1 MMYVYIGG
9 AFLLSV
15 LLAAIII
22 PRIIFIS
29 YKKRLFDVPDS
40 RKMHQ
45 IPVPRLGGLAFLPV
59 IMISV
64 CIITG
69 VRYYMNDPVDSIWS
83 SDLFLQYIFLVAGMT
98 LLYLIGVADDL
109 VGVGYCYKFVV
120 QILSA
125 SFLPLSGLWIND
137 LGGLLGLY
145 AIPAYIGMPLTVFL
159 VVYIT
164 NAINLIDGIDGLASG
179 LTCITLGLLIIV
191 CALVGQW
198 THALLASATLGVLMT
213 FFYCNVFSISGRKIF
228 MGDAGSLTLG
238 YILSFLILHFW
249 MQTPYWDPFEL
260 NLNMVTISTLFIPM
274 LDVVR
279 VFYSRVKDGRN
290 PFLPDK
296 NHIHHK
302 LLRTGMRVRT
312 VMITLLFLSLFIVAT
327 NFVLSYYIN
336 VTFLLLFDLMFWCS
350 SHLIINRAIV
360 KHEKLTGRK
369 WYKTYLHVPSK
380 EEIQTYTNKI

>member
-1 MMYVYIGG
+1 MMYIYIVGI
-9 AFLLSV
+9 FILSV
-15 LLAAIII
+15 LLAVIVI

-29 YKKRLFDVPDS
+29 YKKRLFDVPDV
-40 RKMHQ
+40 RKVHKT
-45 IPVPRLGGLAFLPV
+45 PTPRLGGLAFVPV

-69 VRYYMNDPVDSIWS
+69 IRYYMNNPVDSLWS
-83 SDLFLQYIFLVAGMT
+83 SSLFIQYLFLVAGMT

-109 VGVGYCYKFVV
+109 VGVGYRYKFIV

-137 LGGLLGLY
+137 LGGLLGFH
-145 AIPAYIGMPLTVFL
+145 AIPAFIGMPLTVFL

-179 LTCITLGLLIIV
+179 LTCIALVLLIIV
-191 CALVGQW
+191 CALTGQW
-198 THALLASATLGVLMT
+198 THALLASATLGVVST
-213 FFYCNVFSISGRKIF
+213 FYYYNVFSASDRKLF

-249 MQTPYWDPFEL
+249 TRQESWDPFEL
-260 NLNMVTISTLFIPM
+260 NLNMVTISTLLIPL

-279 VFYSRVKDGRN
+279 VFYSRAKDGRN

-302 LLRTGMRVRT
+302 LLRTGIRVRT
-312 VMITLLFLSLFIVAT
+312 VMVTLLLLSLFLVAA
-327 NFVLSYYIN
+327 NFILSFYIN
-336 VTFLLLFDLMFWCS
+336 ATFMLLFDLVFWCVL
-350 SHLIINRAIV
+350 HIIINRAIV
-360 KHEKLTGRK
+360 KHEKITGRK
-369 WYKTYLHVPSK
+369 WYKTYLH
-380 EEIQTYTNKI
+380 II

>member
-1 MMYVYIGG
+1 MMYIYIGG
-9 AFLLSV
+9 TFLLSV
-15 LLAAIII
+15 LLATIVI

-29 YKKRLFDVPDS
+29 YKKRLFDVPDAH
-40 RKMHQ
+40 KVHKT
-45 IPVPRLGGLAFLPV
+45 PVPRLGGLAFLPV
-59 IMISV
+59 ILISL

-69 VRYYMNDPVDSIWS
+69 IRYYMNEPVALVWS
-83 SDLFLQYIFLVAGMT
+83 SCLFMRYLFLVAGTT
-98 LLYLIGVADDL
+98 LLYLVGVADDL
-109 VGVGYCYKFVV
+109 VGVSYRYKFVV

-137 LGGLLGLY
+137 LGGLLGLH
-145 AIPAYIGMPLTVFL
+145 AIPAFIGMPLTVFL

-179 LTCITLGLLIIV
+179 LTCIALGLLIIV
-191 CALVGQW
+191 CTLVGQW
-198 THALLASATLGVLMT
+198 THALLASATLGVVIT
-213 FFYCNVFSISGRKIF
+213 FFYYNVFSVSGRKLF

-249 MQTPYWDPFEL
+249 MQQEYWEPFKL
-260 NLNMVTISTLFIPM
+260 NLNMVTISTLFIPL

-279 VFYSRVKDGRN
+279 VFYSRVRSGRN

-302 LLRTGMRVRT
+302 LLRTGMRIRT
-312 VMITLLFLSLFIVAT
+312 VMITLLMLSLFLVVA
-327 NFVLSYYIN
+327 NFVLSFYIN
-336 VTFLLLFDLMFWCS
+336 ATFMLLFDLIFWCT
-350 SHLIINRAIV
+350 SHLVINRAIV

-369 WYKTYLHVPSK
+369 WYKTYIHVPS
-380 EEIQTYTNKI
+380 NK

>member
-1 MMYVYIGG
+1 MMYIYIVG

-15 LLAAIII
+15 LLASIII

-29 YKKRLFDVPDS
+29 YKKRLFDIPS
-40 RKMHQ
+40 TRKIHQ
-45 IPVPRLGGLAFLPV
+45 TPVPRLGGLAFLPV
-59 IMISV
+59 ILISL
-64 CIITG
+64 CIIIG
-69 VRYYMNDPVDSIWS
+69 LRYYMDDRVDSLWVPN
-83 SDLFLQYIFLVAGMT
+83 LFLQYLFLVAGMT
-98 LLYLIGVADDL
+98 LLYLVGVADDL
-109 VGVGYCYKFVV
+109 VGVGYRYKFVV

-137 LGGLLGLY
+137 LGGLVGLH

-179 LTCITLGLLIIV
+179 LTCIALGLLIFV
-191 CALVGQW
+191 CTFVGQW
-198 THALLASATLGVLMT
+198 IHALLAATTLGVVIT
-213 FFYCNVFSISGRKIF
+213 FFYYNVFSASGRRLF

-249 MQTPYWDPFEL
+249 MKGHYWNPFEL
-260 NLNMVTISTLFIPM
+260 NLNMVTISTLLIPL

-279 VFYSRVKDGRN
+279 VFSSRIKNGRN

-302 LLRTGMRVRT
+302 LLRTGMRVHM
-312 VMITLLFLSLFIVAT
+312 VMVTLLSLSLFLVAA
-327 NFVLSYYIN
+327 NFVLSFYIN
-336 VTFLLLFDLMFWCS
+336 ATFMFLFDLIFWFVI
-350 SHLIINRAIV
+350 HIIINRRIV
-360 KHEKLTGRK
+360 KN
-369 WYKTYLHVPSK
+369 V
-380 EEIQTYTNKI
+380 

>member
-1 MMYVYIGG
+1 MMYIYIGG
-9 AFLLSV
+9 TFLLSV
-15 LLAAIII
+15 LLATVVI

-29 YKKRLFDVPDS
+29 YKKRLFDVPDA
-40 RKMHQ
+40 RKVHKT
-45 IPVPRLGGLAFLPV
+45 PVPRLGGLAFLPV
-59 IMISV
+59 ILISL

-69 VRYYMNDPVDSIWS
+69 IRYYMNEPVALVWS
-83 SDLFLQYIFLVAGMT
+83 SCLFMRYLFLVAGTT
-98 LLYLIGVADDL
+98 LLYLVGVADDL
-109 VGVGYCYKFVV
+109 VGVSYRYKFVV

-137 LGGLLGLY
+137 LGGLLGLH
-145 AIPAYIGMPLTVFL
+145 AIPAFIGMPLTVFL

-179 LTCITLGLLIIV
+179 LTCIALGLLIIV
-191 CALVGQW
+191 CTLVGQW
-198 THALLASATLGVLMT
+198 THALLASATLGVVIT
-213 FFYCNVFSISGRKIF
+213 FFYYNVFSVSGRKLF

-249 MQTPYWDPFEL
+249 MQQEYWEPFKL
-260 NLNMVTISTLFIPM
+260 NLNMVTISTLFIPL

-279 VFYSRVKDGRN
+279 VFYSRVRSGRN

-302 LLRTGMRVRT
+302 LLRTGMRIRT
-312 VMITLLFLSLFIVAT
+312 VMITLLMLSLFLVVA
-327 NFVLSYYIN
+327 NFVLSFYIN
-336 VTFLLLFDLMFWCS
+336 ATFMLLFDLIFWCT
-350 SHLIINRAIV
+350 SHLVINRAIV

-369 WYKTYLHVPSK
+369 WYKTYIHVPS
-380 EEIQTYTNKI
+380 NK

>member
-1 MMYVYIGG
+1 MMYIYIGG
-9 AFLLSV
+9 TFLLSV
-15 LLAAIII
+15 LLATIVI

-29 YKKRLFDVPDS
+29 YKKRLFDVPDA
-40 RKMHQ
+40 RKVHKT
-45 IPVPRLGGLAFLPV
+45 PVPRLGGLAFLTV
-59 IMISV
+59 ILISL

-69 VRYYMNDPVDSIWS
+69 IRYYMNEPVALVWS
-83 SDLFLQYIFLVAGMT
+83 SCLFMRYLFLVAGTT
-98 LLYLIGVADDL
+98 LLYLVGVADDL
-109 VGVGYCYKFVV
+109 VGVSYRYKFVV

-137 LGGLLGLY
+137 LGGLLGLH
-145 AIPAYIGMPLTVFL
+145 AIPAFIGMPLTVFL

-179 LTCITLGLLIIV
+179 LTCIALGLLIIV
-191 CALVGQW
+191 CTLVGQW
-198 THALLASATLGVLMT
+198 THALLASATLGVVIT
-213 FFYCNVFSISGRKIF
+213 FFYYNVFSVSGRKLF

-249 MQTPYWDPFEL
+249 MQQEYWEPFKL
-260 NLNMVTISTLFIPM
+260 NLNMVTISTLFIPL

-279 VFYSRVKDGRN
+279 VFYSRVRSGRN

-302 LLRTGMRVRT
+302 LLRTGMRIRT
-312 VMITLLFLSLFIVAT
+312 VMITLLMLSLFLVVA
-327 NFVLSYYIN
+327 NFVLSFYIN
-336 VTFLLLFDLMFWCS
+336 ATFMLLFDLIFWCT
-350 SHLIINRAIV
+350 SHLVINRAIV

-369 WYKTYLHVPSK
+369 WYKTYIHVPS
-380 EEIQTYTNKI
+380 NK

>member
-1 MMYVYIGG
+1 M
-9 AFLLSV
+9 LSV
-15 LLAAIII
+15 LLATIVI

-40 RKMHQ
+40 RKVHKT
-45 IPVPRLGGLAFLPV
+45 PVPRLGGLAFLPV
-59 IMISV
+59 IMISL
-64 CIITG
+64 CILTG
-69 VRYYMNDPVDSIWS
+69 IRYYMHGPVHSIGA
-83 SDLFLQYIFLVAGMT
+83 SDLFIQYLFLVAGIT

-109 VGVGYCYKFVV
+109 VGVGYRYKFVV

-137 LGGLLGLY
+137 LGGLLGLH

-179 LTCITLGLLIIV
+179 LTCIALGVLIIV
-191 CALVGQW
+191 CAFVEQW
-198 THALLASATLGVLMT
+198 TNALLASATLAVVMT
-213 FFYCNVFSISGRKIF
+213 FFYYNVFSISGRKLF

-249 MQTPYWDPFEL
+249 MQAPNWDPFEL
-260 NLNMVTISTLFIPM
+260 NLNMVTISTLFIPL
-274 LDVVR
+274 LDVIR
-279 VFYSRVKDGRN
+279 VFYSRVRDGRN

-302 LLRTGMRVRT
+302 LIRTGMSIHT
-312 VMITLLFLSLFIVAT
+312 VMVTLLLLSILLVVSNFLLSFCINATFMLFIDLILWCVLH
-327 NFVLSYYIN
+327 FVIN
-336 VTFLLLFDLMFWCS
+336 LAV
-350 SHLIINRAIV
+350 I
-360 KHEKLTGRK
+360 KYEKRTGKK
-369 WYKTYLHVPSK
+369 WIKTYLNIPS
-380 EEIQTYTNKI
+380 ENNLN

>member
-1 MMYVYIGG
+1 MMYIYIGG
-9 AFLLSV
+9 TFLLSV
-15 LLAAIII
+15 LLATIVI

-29 YKKRLFDVPDS
+29 YKKRLFDVPDA
-40 RKMHQ
+40 RKVHKT
-45 IPVPRLGGLAFLPV
+45 PVPRLGGLAFLPV
-59 IMISV
+59 ILISL

-69 VRYYMNDPVDSIWS
+69 IRYYMNEPVALVWS
-83 SDLFLQYIFLVAGMT
+83 SCLFMRYLFLVAGTT
-98 LLYLIGVADDL
+98 LLYLVGVADDL
-109 VGVGYCYKFVV
+109 VGVIYRYKFVV

-137 LGGLLGLY
+137 LGGLLGLH
-145 AIPAYIGMPLTVFL
+145 AIPAFIGMPLTVFL

-179 LTCITLGLLIIV
+179 LTCIALGLLIIV
-191 CALVGQW
+191 CTLVGQW
-198 THALLASATLGVLMT
+198 THALLASATLGVVIT
-213 FFYCNVFSISGRKIF
+213 FFYYNVFSVSGRKLF

-249 MQTPYWDPFEL
+249 MQQEYWEPFKL
-260 NLNMVTISTLFIPM
+260 NLNMVTISTLFIPL

-279 VFYSRVKDGRN
+279 VFYSRVRSGRN

-302 LLRTGMRVRT
+302 LLRTGMRIRT
-312 VMITLLFLSLFIVAT
+312 VMITLLMLSLFLVVA
-327 NFVLSYYIN
+327 NFVLSFYIN
-336 VTFLLLFDLMFWCS
+336 ATFMLLFDLIFWCT
-350 SHLIINRAIV
+350 SHLVINRAIV

-369 WYKTYLHVPSK
+369 WYKTYIHVPS
-380 EEIQTYTNKI
+380 NK

>member
-1 MMYVYIGG
+1 MYIYIVGI
-9 AFLLSV
+9 FILSV
-15 LLAAIII
+15 LLAVIVI

-29 YKKRLFDVPDS
+29 YKKRLFDVPDV
-40 RKMHQ
+40 RKVHKT
-45 IPVPRLGGLAFLPV
+45 PTPRLGGLAFVPV

-69 VRYYMNDPVDSIWS
+69 IRYYMNNQVDSLWS
-83 SDLFLQYIFLVAGMT
+83 SSLFIQYLFLVAGMT

-109 VGVGYCYKFVV
+109 VGVGYRYKFIV

-137 LGGLLGLY
+137 LGGLLGFH
-145 AIPAYIGMPLTVFL
+145 AIPAFIGMPLTVFL

-179 LTCITLGLLIIV
+179 LTCIALVLLIIV
-191 CALVGQW
+191 CALTGQW
-198 THALLASATLGVLMT
+198 THALLASATLGVVST
-213 FFYCNVFSISGRKIF
+213 FYYYNVFSASDRKLF

-238 YILSFLILHFW
+238 YILSFLVLHFW
-249 MQTPYWDPFEL
+249 MREAYWDPFEL
-260 NLNMVTISTLFIPM
+260 NLNMVTISALLIPL

-279 VFYSRVKDGRN
+279 VFSSRVRDGRN

-302 LLRTGMRVRT
+302 LLRTGMRVRA
-312 VMITLLFLSLFIVAT
+312 VMVSLLLLSVFLIST
-327 NFVLSYYIN
+327 NFILSFYIN
-336 VTFLLLFDLMFWCS
+336 TTFMLLFDLVFWCAV
-350 SHLIINRAIV
+350 HLVINRGIV
-360 KHEKLTGRK
+360 KHEKLTGKK
-369 WYKTYLHVPSK
+369 WYKTYLHIS
-380 EEIQTYTNKI
+380 

>member
-1 MMYVYIGG
+1 MMYIYIGG
-9 AFLLSV
+9 TFLLSV
-15 LLAAIII
+15 LLATIVI

-29 YKKRLFDVPDS
+29 YKKRLFDVPDA
-40 RKMHQ
+40 RKVHKT
-45 IPVPRLGGLAFLPV
+45 PVPRLGGLAFLPV
-59 IMISV
+59 ILISL

-69 VRYYMNDPVDSIWS
+69 IRYYMNEPVALVWS
-83 SDLFLQYIFLVAGMT
+83 SCLFMRYLFLVAGTT
-98 LLYLIGVADDL
+98 LLYLVGVADDL
-109 VGVGYCYKFVV
+109 VGVSYRYKFVV

-137 LGGLLGLY
+137 LGGLLGLH
-145 AIPAYIGMPLTVFL
+145 AIPAFIGMPLTVFL

-179 LTCITLGLLIIV
+179 LTCIALGLLIIV
-191 CALVGQW
+191 CTLVGQW
-198 THALLASATLGVLMT
+198 THALLASATLGVVIT
-213 FFYCNVFSISGRKIF
+213 FFYYNVFSVSGRKLF

-249 MQTPYWDPFEL
+249 MQQEYWEPFKL
-260 NLNMVTISTLFIPM
+260 NLNMVTISTLFIPL

-279 VFYSRVKDGRN
+279 VFYSRVRSGRN

-302 LLRTGMRVRT
+302 LLRTGMRIRT
-312 VMITLLFLSLFIVAT
+312 VVITLLMLSLFLVVA
-327 NFVLSYYIN
+327 NFVLSFYIN
-336 VTFLLLFDLMFWCS
+336 ATFMLLFDLIFWCT
-350 SHLIINRAIV
+350 SHLVINRAIV

-369 WYKTYLHVPSK
+369 WYKTYIHVPS
-380 EEIQTYTNKI
+380 NK

>member
-1 MMYVYIGG
+1 MYIYIGG
-9 AFLLSV
+9 TFLLSV
-15 LLAAIII
+15 LLATIVI

-29 YKKRLFDVPDS
+29 YKKRLFDVPDA
-40 RKMHQ
+40 RKVHKT
-45 IPVPRLGGLAFLPV
+45 PVPRLGGLAFLPV
-59 IMISV
+59 ILISL

-69 VRYYMNDPVDSIWS
+69 IRYYMNEPVALVWS
-83 SDLFLQYIFLVAGMT
+83 SCLFMRYLFLVAGTT
-98 LLYLIGVADDL
+98 LLYLVGVADDL
-109 VGVGYCYKFVV
+109 VGVSYRYKFVV

-137 LGGLLGLY
+137 LGGLLGLH
-145 AIPAYIGMPLTVFL
+145 AIPAFIGMPLTVFL

-179 LTCITLGLLIIV
+179 LTCIALGLLIIV
-191 CALVGQW
+191 CTLVGQW
-198 THALLASATLGVLMT
+198 THALLASATLGVVIT
-213 FFYCNVFSISGRKIF
+213 FFYYNVFSVSGRKLF

-249 MQTPYWDPFEL
+249 MQQEYWEPFKL
-260 NLNMVTISTLFIPM
+260 NLNMVTISTLFIPL

-279 VFYSRVKDGRN
+279 VFYSRVRSGRN

-302 LLRTGMRVRT
+302 LLRTGMRIRT
-312 VMITLLFLSLFIVAT
+312 VMITLLMLSLFLVVA
-327 NFVLSYYIN
+327 NFVLSFYIN
-336 VTFLLLFDLMFWCS
+336 ATFMLLFDLIFWCT
-350 SHLIINRAIV
+350 SHLVINRAIV

-369 WYKTYLHVPSK
+369 WYKTYIHVPS
-380 EEIQTYTNKI
+380 NK

>member
-15 LLAAIII
+15 LLAAIVI

-40 RKMHQ
+40 RKVHKT
-45 IPVPRLGGLAFLPV
+45 PVPRLGGLAFLPV

-69 VRYYMNDPVDSIWS
+69 IRYYMNDPVDSIWS
-83 SDLFLQYIFLVAGMT
+83 SGLFMQYLFLVAGMT

-109 VGVGYCYKFVV
+109 VGVGYRYKFVV

-137 LGGLLGLY
+137 LGGLIGLH

-179 LTCITLGLLIIV
+179 LTCIALGLLIIV

-198 THALLASATLGVLMT
+198 THALLASATLGVVMA
-213 FFYCNVFSISGRKIF
+213 FYYYNVFSVSGRKLF

-249 MQTPYWDPFEL
+249 MQGPYWDPFKM
-260 NLNMVTISTLFIPM
+260 NLNMVTISTLFIPL

-279 VFYSRVKDGRN
+279 VFYSRVRDGRN

-302 LLRTGMRVRT
+302 LLRTGMKVHRV
-312 VMITLLFLSLFIVAT
+312 MFSLLLLSIFFVAT
-327 NFVLSYYIN
+327 NFILSFHIN
-336 VTFLLLFDLMFWCS
+336 ATFMLLLDLILWYML
-350 SHLIINRAIV
+350 HLVINRAIV
-360 KHEKLTGRK
+360 RNEQLTGRR
-369 WYKTYLHVPSK
+369 WYKTYFHV
-380 EEIQTYTNKI
+380 

>member
-1 MMYVYIGG
+1 MMYIYIGG
-9 AFLLSV
+9 TFLLSV
-15 LLAAIII
+15 LLATIVI

-29 YKKRLFDVPDS
+29 YKKRLFDVPDA
-40 RKMHQ
+40 RKVHKT
-45 IPVPRLGGLAFLPV
+45 PVPRLGGLAFLPV
-59 IMISV
+59 ILISL

-69 VRYYMNDPVDSIWS
+69 IRYYMNEPVALVWS
-83 SDLFLQYIFLVAGMT
+83 SCLFMRNLFLVAGTT
-98 LLYLIGVADDL
+98 LLYLVGVADDL
-109 VGVGYCYKFVV
+109 VGVSYRYKFVV

-137 LGGLLGLY
+137 LGGLLGLH
-145 AIPAYIGMPLTVFL
+145 AIPAFIGMPLTVFL

-179 LTCITLGLLIIV
+179 LTCIALGLLIIV
-191 CALVGQW
+191 CTLVGQW
-198 THALLASATLGVLMT
+198 THALLASATLGVVIT
-213 FFYCNVFSISGRKIF
+213 FFYYNVFSVSGRKLF

-249 MQTPYWDPFEL
+249 MQQEYWEPFKL
-260 NLNMVTISTLFIPM
+260 NLNMVTISTLFIPL

-279 VFYSRVKDGRN
+279 VFYSRVRSGRN

-302 LLRTGMRVRT
+302 LLRTGMRIRT
-312 VMITLLFLSLFIVAT
+312 VMITLLMLSLFLVVA
-327 NFVLSYYIN
+327 NFVLSFYIN
-336 VTFLLLFDLMFWCS
+336 ATFMLLFDLIFWCT
-350 SHLIINRAIV
+350 SHLVINRAIV

-369 WYKTYLHVPSK
+369 WYKTYIHVPS
-380 EEIQTYTNKI
+380 NK

>member
-1 MMYVYIGG
+1 MMYIYIGG
-9 AFLLSV
+9 TFLLSV
-15 LLAAIII
+15 LLATIVI

-29 YKKRLFDVPDS
+29 YKKRLFDVPDA
-40 RKMHQ
+40 RKVHKT
-45 IPVPRLGGLAFLPV
+45 PVPRLGGLAFLPV
-59 IMISV
+59 ILISL

-69 VRYYMNDPVDSIWS
+69 IRYYMNEPVALVWS
-83 SDLFLQYIFLVAGMT
+83 SCLFMRYLFLVAGTT
-98 LLYLIGVADDL
+98 LLYLVGVADDL
-109 VGVGYCYKFVV
+109 VGVSYRYKFVV

-137 LGGLLGLY
+137 LGGLLGLH
-145 AIPAYIGMPLTVFL
+145 AIPAFIGMPLTVFL

-179 LTCITLGLLIIV
+179 LTCIALGLLIIV
-191 CALVGQW
+191 CTLVGQW
-198 THALLASATLGVLMT
+198 THALLASATLGVVIT
-213 FFYCNVFSISGRKIF
+213 FFYYNVFSVSGRKLF

-249 MQTPYWDPFEL
+249 MQQEYWEPFKL
-260 NLNMVTISTLFIPM
+260 NLNMVTISTLFIPL

-279 VFYSRVKDGRN
+279 VFYSRVRSGRN

-302 LLRTGMRVRT
+302 LLRTGMRIRT
-312 VMITLLFLSLFIVAT
+312 VMITLLMLSLFLVVA
-327 NFVLSYYIN
+327 NFVLSFYIN
-336 VTFLLLFDLMFWCS
+336 ATFMLLFDLIFWCT
-350 SHLIINRAIV
+350 SHLVINRAIV

-369 WYKTYLHVPSK
+369 WYKTYIHVPSK
-380 EEIQTYTNKI
+380 K

>member
-1 MMYVYIGG
+1 MMYIYIGG
-9 AFLLSV
+9 TFLLSV
-15 LLAAIII
+15 LLATIVI

-29 YKKRLFDVPDS
+29 YKKRLFDVPDA
-40 RKMHQ
+40 RKVHKT
-45 IPVPRLGGLAFLPV
+45 PVPRLGGLAFLPV
-59 IMISV
+59 ILISL

-69 VRYYMNDPVDSIWS
+69 IRYYMNEPVALVWS
-83 SDLFLQYIFLVAGMT
+83 SCLFMRYLFLVAGTT
-98 LLYLIGVADDL
+98 LLYLVGVADDL
-109 VGVGYCYKFVV
+109 VGVSYRYKFVV

-137 LGGLLGLY
+137 LGGLLGLH
-145 AIPAYIGMPLTVFL
+145 AIPAFIGMPLTVFL

-179 LTCITLGLLIIV
+179 LTCIALGLLIIE
-191 CALVGQW
+191 CTLVGQW
-198 THALLASATLGVLMT
+198 THALLASATLGVVIT
-213 FFYCNVFSISGRKIF
+213 FFYYNVFSVSGRKLF

-249 MQTPYWDPFEL
+249 MQQEYWEPFKL
-260 NLNMVTISTLFIPM
+260 NLNMVTISTLFIPL

-279 VFYSRVKDGRN
+279 VFYSRVRSGRN

-302 LLRTGMRVRT
+302 LLRTGMRIRT
-312 VMITLLFLSLFIVAT
+312 VMITLLMLSLFLVVA
-327 NFVLSYYIN
+327 NFVLSFYIN
-336 VTFLLLFDLMFWCS
+336 ATFMLLFDLIFWCT
-350 SHLIINRAIV
+350 SHLVINRAIV

-369 WYKTYLHVPSK
+369 WYKTYIHVPS
-380 EEIQTYTNKI
+380 NK